1 VNNVAC
7 QVPGADHPLARVL
20 VFDHALRTH
29 NRVTK
34 AKRMTNPDH
43 GWGVHVHVHVCACS
57 TSRCPTILSRITFC
71 SAACRRTGG
80 YANVAHTDATVRSLH
95 SRCKDQVLGTT
106 ETVVK
111 YQGTYPAGWGEV
123 RPTLAWQERLFRA
136 EELDHDSP
144 RGVGACA
151 RV

>member
-1 VNNVAC
+1 
-7 QVPGADHPLARVL
+7 
-20 VFDHALRTH
+20 
-29 NRVTK
+29 
-34 AKRMTNPDH
+34 M
-43 GWGVHVHVHVCACS
+43 
-57 TSRCPTILSRITFC
+57 
-71 SAACRRTGG
+71 
-80 YANVAHTDATVRSLH
+80 AHTDATVRSLH

-151 RV
+151 RVIVNLDCDVGDAPGCGVDTPWRAQAEST